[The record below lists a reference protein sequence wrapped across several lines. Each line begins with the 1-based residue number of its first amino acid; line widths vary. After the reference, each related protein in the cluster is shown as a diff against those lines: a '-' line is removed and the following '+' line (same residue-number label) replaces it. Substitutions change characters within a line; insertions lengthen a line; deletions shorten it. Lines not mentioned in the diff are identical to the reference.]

1 MSVLDEVGTY
11 LASTVTNVTLTLG
24 TNLFLGRLPD
34 DPDTCVSV
42 QETGGQGPINTMS
55 NNSAPVIEQPNV
67 QTLIRASS
75 YSTGRALAKDVFDQ
89 MNLVTN
95 EDLSSTRYERI
106 EAIQSPFPIMR
117 DSQDRAVFS
126 INFTCQKTIS

>member
-11 LASTVTNVTLTLG
+11 LAATVTNVTLTLG

-55 NNSAPVIEQPNV
+55 NNTAPVIEQPNV
-67 QTLIRASS
+67 QTLIRFHD
-75 YSTGRALAKDVFDQ
+75 T
-89 MNLVTN
+89 
-95 EDLSSTRYERI
+95 
-106 EAIQSPFPIMR
+106 
-117 DSQDRAVFS
+117 
-126 INFTCQKTIS
+126 